1 MSQASGYRLYPVAWW
16 EMLDPVFQEIDLF
29 LFPWTFA
36 DPITGVK
43 VTGPTET
50 LIAGNS
56 SANISCMATAGSVQT
71 TTWLKDG
78 NPLAA
83 GARVVF
89 AADRS
94 SVMISTLQ
102 KEDNGEFVCQLSNP
116 VNKEQAA
123 YKMVVNCECLCSRCN
138 QFMVLRGC
146 ICSGTDLF
154 YRTHSEDNKLSLNS
168 NKTHAWW
175 DNY

>member
-1 MSQASGYRLYPVAWW
+1 M
-16 EMLDPVFQEIDLF
+16 F
-29 LFPWTFA
+29 T

-43 VTGPTET
+43 VSGPTET

-78 NPLAA
+78 TPLAA
-83 GARVVF
+83 SARVVF
-89 AADRS
+89 AADLS

-102 KEDNGEFVCQLSNP
+102 KEDNGEYVCQLSNP

-123 YKMVVNCECLCSRCN
+123 YKMVVNCECLCSRSTD
-138 QFMVLRGC
+138 FMVLREC
-146 ICSGTDLF
+146 VCSGTDLF
-154 YRTHSEDNKLSLNS
+154 YRTHSEDHKVSLHS
-168 NKTHAWW
+168 NKT
-175 DNY
+175 NRQLLLTVRYQ